1 MPIETGS
8 YDRPAYRRRMNMEHR
23 LVTLCCISGYRDG
36 LIHPLQRMNMVVI
49 QRKSFA
55 AAIGMG
61 IARYLSDVVSTFQS
75 FPPPLIRWNHFQRF
89 FLGSQMI
96 TTIDHAGCRV
106 VRCAMDCSASFNSLQ
121 EVEPRNV

>member
-23 LVTLCCISGYRDG
+23 LVTLCCISGYRDEP
-36 LIHPLQRMNMVVI
+36 IHPVQRMNMIVI

-75 FPPPLIRWNHFQRF
+75 FPPPLIRWNRFQRF
-89 FLGSQMI
+89 FFGVANDRNDRS
-96 TTIDHAGCRV
+96 CRLPG
-106 VRCAMDCSASFNSLQ
+106 RALRDGLQ
-121 EVEPRNV
+121 RVFQFFPGG